1 MCGIAGFV
9 NFDHHTAAEEL
20 IGAMNRVQAHRGPDG
35 AGFFID
41 DRAAL
46 GHRRLAIIDL
56 EGGIQPMSNED
67 GSLHL
72 VFNGEIYN
80 HRELRA
86 RLETS
91 GHRFRTGSDTEV
103 ILHLYE
109 ECGADAPAALCG
121 MFAFALWDSRKR
133 MLLLGRDRA
142 GQKPLVYFRKGRTL
156 VFASEINA
164 LREHPDF
171 PEEWDARAVG
181 DFLSL
186 QYVPSP
192 DCIYREVKKLPPAHT
207 LLFNADSG
215 QIQTACYWQMN
226 VAPKGVWSFP
236 AASQRLRELLT
247 EAVRKRLMAEVPS
260 GAFLSGGL
268 DSAIIAT
275 LMTRLRQPER
285 TAAFTIGFADRAY
298 DERSGAR
305 LAAHHINRLT
315 GNCLDHQEKVVD
327 PGDFEL
333 LRKLVPCY
341 GEPFADASMLPTALL
356 SAFAREQVT
365 VILSGDGADE
375 IFAGYERYLAM
386 RLASRFNRLPE
397 PVRRMFFRL
406 PARFFPD
413 SGERT
418 FSGRLRR
425 LLRMLGAPQCGQYFA
440 LLDRCPPALRAR
452 IAGERLLQEEAET
465 RRLFRARTAFDVVEQ
480 CMEIDFHTYLP
491 GDILPKVDIASMA
504 SSLEVRNPF
513 LDHEL
518 IEFAATLPSEF
529 KLCGR
534 SRKHLL
540 KHAFADLLPQE
551 TIAVRKR
558 GFGVPLASWLRGR
571 WQEPALAAL
580 WDSPLPDS
588 GWIDPKGLQTLW
600 NEHQQGR
607 RDHSYLLWS
616 LLILALFMQKR
627 S

>member
-1 MCGIAGFV
+1 MCAIAGFV
-9 NFDHHTAAEEL
+9 NFDHRAAAEQI
-20 IGAMNRVQAHRGPDG
+20 IGAMNRVQRHRGPDG
-35 AGFFID
+35 DGVFID

-56 EGGIQPMSNED
+56 AGGAQPMTNED
-67 GSLHL
+67 GTLHL

-80 HRELRA
+80 HLELRA
-86 RLETS
+86 WLEAA

-109 ECGADAPAALCG
+109 ECGAEAPAALCG

-133 MLLLGRDRA
+133 VLLLGRDRA
-142 GQKPLVYFRKGRTL
+142 GQKPLVYFRKGRIL

-164 LREHPDF
+164 LRKHPDF
-171 PEEWDARAVG
+171 PDEWDAAAVH

-192 DCIYREVKKLPPAHT
+192 GCIYREVQKLPPAHT
-207 LLFNADSG
+207 LLFDADSG
-215 QIQTACYWQMN
+215 QARLDCYWQVN
-226 VAPKGVWSFP
+226 LADKSDWSF
-236 AASQRLRELLT
+236 AAAVQRLRELLT

-305 LAAHHINRLT
+305 LAANHINLLT
-315 GNCLDHQEKVVD
+315 GNSLDHREKVVD
-327 PGDFEL
+327 PGDFDL
-333 LRKLVPCY
+333 LRKIVPCY

-386 RLASRFNRLPE
+386 RFASRFNHLPE
-397 PVRRMFFRL
+397 AVRRLLFRL
-406 PARFFPD
+406 PARFLPD
-413 SGERT
+413 AGERT
-418 FSGRLRR
+418 FFGRLRR
-425 LLRMLGAPQCGQYFA
+425 LMMMLGASENGQYFS

-452 IAGERLLQEEAET
+452 IAGERLRQADAET
-465 RRLFRARTAFDVVEQ
+465 ARLFCTRTAPDAVAQ

-513 LDHEL
+513 LDHEV
-518 IEFAATLPSEF
+518 IEFAATLPPEF
-529 KLCGR
+529 KLHGR

-540 KHAFADLLPQE
+540 KHAFADLLPPE
-551 TIAVRKR
+551 TVAARKR
-558 GFGVPLASWLRGR
+558 GFGIPLAAWLRGR
-571 WQEPALAAL
+571 WQEPARTAL
-580 WDSPLPDS
+580 WESPLPGS
-588 GWIDPKGLQTLW
+588 GWIDPRGMQELW
-600 NEHQQGR
+600 EEHQQGR

-616 LLILALFMQKR
+616 LLVLALFMEKR